1 MNTSRTI
8 SFCIGLALM
17 GQVGSAL
24 AQGIYTCV
32 DARGRRITADR
43 PIAECLDREQT
54 ELTKTGVVKRVLL
67 PSMTADEREIYE
79 EKIRQEL
86 LEQNRRS
93 EERRRNRALLTRYP
107 NKTAHD
113 KERTEALLSLDA
125 ATESARVRLV
135 TLQVDKKKLDDEME
149 FYSKTPSKAPY
160 RLRQQVSDNLVSV
173 EAQLRFLDGQKT
185 EAERINA
192 RFDEELS
199 ILKEL
204 WLARA
209 VQQHNATSVKK

>member
-1 MNTSRTI
+1 MKTSRVI
-8 SFCIGLALM
+8 SLCAGTVLM
-17 GQVGSAL
+17 VQLCSAL

-54 ELTKTGVVKRVLL
+54 ELTKSGVVKRVLL
-67 PSMTADEREIYE
+67 PSMTADEREVYE

-86 LEQNRRS
+86 MEQNRRS

-107 NKTAHD
+107 NKTTHD

-135 TLQVDKKKLDDEME
+135 TLQIDKKKLDDEME
-149 FYSKTPSKAPY
+149 FYSKNPGKAPY
-160 RLRQQVSDNLVSV
+160 RLRQQISDNLVSV
-173 EAQLRFLDGQKT
+173 EAQLRFLDGQKS

-209 VQQHNATSVKK
+209 AQHNATSTKK

>member
-173 EAQLRFLDGQKT
+173 EAQL
-185 EAERINA
+185 
-192 RFDEELS
+192 S

>member
-1 MNTSRTI
+1 MRTSHIPLVCTA
-8 SFCIGLALM
+8 LALM
-17 GQVGSAL
+17 GPLSSVW

-67 PSMTADEREIYE
+67 PSMTADEREVYE

-135 TLQVDKKKLDDEME
+135 TLQIDKKKLDDEME
-149 FYSKTPSKAPY
+149 FYSKNPSKAPY

-173 EAQLRFLDGQKT
+173 EAQLRFLDGQKS

-192 RFDEELS
+192 RFDEELA

-209 VQQHNATSVKK
+209 VQLQNASSTKK